1 VDTKT
6 LPQVI
11 VTPVREPLHDV
22 AGERVR
28 SNVRAQLAR
37 GNRAHIF
44 DLRPLAELDSTTLA
58 SLIRVLRIVREAGG
72 SVGLIVDQ
80 PNFLRVLSIT
90 GLDRVFPVFPDE
102 DAAHDSLVFAQP
114 IPA

>member
-1 VDTKT
+1 MDTKT

-11 VTPVREPLHDV
+11 VTAVREPLHDV

-28 SNVRAQLAR
+28 SSIRQQIAR
-37 GNRAHIF
+37 GNRAHLF

-58 SLIRVLRIVREAGG
+58 SLIRVLRIIREAGG

-90 GLDRVFPVFPDE
+90 GLDRVFPVFHDE
-102 DAAHDSLVFAQP
+102 DAANESLELPQL

>member
-1 VDTKT
+1 MDTKT

-22 AGERVR
+22 AAERVR
-28 SNVRAQLAR
+28 ASVKAQLTR
-37 GNRAHIF
+37 GNRAQLF

-90 GLDRVFPVFPDE
+90 GLDRVFPVFRDE
-102 DAAHDSLVFAQP
+102 AAAHESFDIPQL